1 METPSWKRVAARTG
15 RFEYQFQGA
24 GPAVRNGQYQDAR
37 DFLFLVLDAENRL
50 YRIPVFVPAEVAQQV
65 TARAES
71 EAAPD
76 EAVRELAKA
85 ALCAGLDDFRP
96 RENAPYAE
104 LDRYFALTLE
114 RAAELTKTKG
124 CGE

>member
-15 RFEYQFQGA
+15 RFDYQFQGA

-37 DFLFLVLDAENRL
+37 DFQFLVLDAEGLL
-50 YRIPVFVPAEVAQQV
+50 YRIPVFVPFEVERQAAAGGAV
-65 TARAES
+65 APPEEAIRCLA
-71 EAAPD
+71 EAAL
-76 EAVRELAKA
+76 R
-85 ALCAGLDDFRP
+85 AGLDNFRP
-96 RENAPYAE
+96 RENTPFAE

>member
-1 METPSWKRVAARTG
+1 METPSWKRVVARTG
-15 RFEYQFQGA
+15 RYECQFQGA

-37 DFLFLVLDAENRL
+37 DFQFLVLDAEGLL

-71 EAAPD
+71 EDEPD
-76 EAVRELAKA
+76 DAVRELAEA
-85 ALCAGLDDFRP
+85 ALCAGLDEFRP
-96 RENAPYAE
+96 REHTPYAE

-114 RAAELTKTKG
+114 RAAELTKQQDSG
-124 CGE
+124 